1 MRMLIFYIL
10 LFFSIQSPVFAQEKW
25 NLKSCIEQAMSK
37 NLAVSQT
44 EIQAKIAA
52 INYQQSKL
60 AIYPTLNF
68 GTSSAFNTGNNQDP
82 TTFTRVTENYL
93 SAGMQLQSSADIF
106 NFFRKK
112 NTIAANHWELMA
124 TVANVNKTKYD
135 IGLSTA
141 NAYLQVLLA
150 KKQTEITAVQIQ
162 QTQTQLDITRK
173 KVNAGTLPEL
183 NTTQLEAQLAMDSS
197 NYISS
202 NGNFTQ
208 AILAL
213 KLLMYIDP
221 SAPFE
226 IETPSIDSLPI
237 ETIADL
243 QPAYVYEQAL
253 KNQPLQ
259 LGDEYRIL
267 AAKKYVAVAKA
278 SLYPSL
284 AAFGSLSSNYLS
296 FNKRPYYQKILNGY
310 QSTGLV
316 ADAGTGV
323 LYDVQSP
330 IFSNGNVLGYVRP
343 GSLSKQFNDNLRK
356 SIGISIN
363 VPLFNGGS
371 AKSNLEKSKLNVG
384 SALLQKEKDD
394 QQLKQDIYQ
403 AYTAAITALE
413 KFNASKKAID
423 ASRKTFEF
431 AQKRF
436 EIGALST
443 FDLISAQN
451 NLLRAQ
457 LENTINQF
465 DYVFKMKVLEFYK
478 GAGLKL

>member
-1 MRMLIFYIL
+1 MRLLIFTIF
-10 LFFSIQSPVFAQEKW
+10 LFFSLKTTVFAQEKW
-25 NLKSCIEQAMSK
+25 NLKTCVEYAMSK
-37 NLAVSQT
+37 NLAVTQS

-60 AIYPTLNF
+60 SIYPTLNF
-68 GTSSAFNTGNNQDP
+68 ATNSAFNTGSNQDP

-106 NFFRKK
+106 NFFKKK
-112 NTIAANHWELMA
+112 NTIAANQWEMMA
-124 TVANVNKTKYD
+124 TVANVSKAKYD

-150 KKQTEITAVQIQ
+150 KKQTEITAIQIQ

-173 KVNAGTLPEL
+173 KVNAGLLPEL
-183 NTTQLEAQLAMDSS
+183 NNTQLEAQLAMDSS

-213 KLLMYIDP
+213 KLLMQIDP
-221 SAPFE
+221 STTFE
-226 IETPSIDSLPI
+226 IETPAIESLPI

-243 QPAYVYEQAL
+243 QPEFVYEQAL
-253 KNQPLQ
+253 KNQPQQ

-267 AAKKYVAVAKA
+267 TAKKYAAVAKA
-278 SLYPSL
+278 SFYPTIS
-284 AAFGSLSSNYLS
+284 AFGSLSSNYLAY
-296 FNKRPYYQKILNGY
+296 NKRPYYQKVLNGY

-316 ADAGTGV
+316 ADAGGGL

-330 IFSNGNVLGYVRP
+330 IFSNGSLVGYNRP
-343 GSLSKQFNDNLRK
+343 GSLTNQFNNNLRK
-356 SIGISIN
+356 SIGISIS
-363 VPLFNGGS
+363 VPIFNGG
-371 AKSNLEKSKLNVG
+371 AVKSNWEKSKLNLTSVM
-384 SALLQKEKDD
+384 LQKQKDD

-403 AYTAAITALE
+403 AYTAAVTALE
-413 KFNASKKAID
+413 KYNASKKSVE
-423 ASRKTFEF
+423 ASSKTYEY
-431 AQKRF
+431 ASKRF
-436 EIGALST
+436 SIGALST
-443 FDLISAQN
+443 YDLLSTQN

-457 LENTINQF
+457 LEYTLNQF
-465 DYVFKMKVLEFYK
+465 DFVFKMKVLEFYK